1 MTTQTMFSA
10 VFFCFKYEL
19 IIIIITL
26 YTKDLMLSYQNKTSV
41 RAKSIRDS
49 LARGRRMRVK

>member
-1 MTTQTMFSA
+1 MFSA

-26 YTKDLMLSYQNKTSV
+26 YTPPKDLMLSYQNKTSV

-49 LARGRRMRVK
+49 LSRGRRMRVK